1 MATLTAAEVADL
13 VAGTL
18 KDLGR
23 MSFQQIAQSLQDYE
37 VFPNWF
43 KKDKVMFSDGI
54 GIQRTLMNRL
64 PDAARHVGWTDQDTP
79 GISDLIDQLN
89 IPWRHVNT
97 NWSFKRQEA
106 LMNKGKSLIFN
117 VIEPRRAGAMVNLV
131 EVLEQKAWDTA
142 PNTATNKTDPFGI
155 LYWVV
160 KASGTP
166 SFQGGYAGSNTDV
179 AGVSL
184 TDSPT
189 FKNWTGQYVLNTKA
203 DLIKKMRTMH
213 RKVRFRS
220 PVKSSDYAT
229 SENYRIYVNETTIS
243 GFEDIGE
250 SQNENLGRDIA
261 SIDGGYLTFRKNPIR
276 WIPYLDA
283 DTSNPVYFINHATF
297 FPVCLAGDYLHE
309 SEPIRSNTQHD
320 WFTVH
325 VDMSYNYLCLDRRR
339 NGVLYV

>member
-1 MATLTAAEVADL
+1 MPQLTAQDVADL

-23 MSFQQIAQSLQDYE
+23 MSFQQIAQNLPDYE
-37 VFPNWF
+37 VFPQWF

-64 PDAARHVGWTDQDTP
+64 PDAARHIGWTDQDTP
-79 GISDLIDQLN
+79 GITDLIDQLD
-89 IPWRHVNT
+89 IPWRSVTT

-106 LMNKGKSLIFN
+106 LMNRGKSLIFN
-117 VIEPRRAGAMVNLV
+117 VVEPRRAGAMINLV
-131 EVLEQKAWDTA
+131 EVLESKAWDTA
-142 PNTATNKTDPFGI
+142 PTSADKVNPYGL

-166 SFQGGYAGSNTDV
+166 SFQGGAATGNTTV

-189 FKNWTGQYVLNTKA
+189 FKNWTGQYVANTKG

-213 RKVRFRS
+213 RKVRFKS
-220 PVKSSDYAT
+220 PVDSNDYAT
-229 SENYRIYVNETTIS
+229 KEKYRIYVNETTMS

-250 SQNENLGRDIA
+250 SQNENLGRDLA
-261 SIDGGYLTFRKNPIR
+261 SMNGGSMTFRSNPIR
-276 WIPYLDA
+276 WVPKLDE
-283 DTSNPVYFINHATF
+283 DTSQPVYFINHATF
-297 FPVCLAGDYLHE
+297 YPVCLKGDYLHE

-320 WFTVH
+320 WFTVY
-325 VDMSYNYLCLDRRR
+325 VDLTYNYLCVDRRR
-339 NGVLYV
+339 NGVLYI